1 LPKSFSFLERLLLEL
16 DMKLDQWE
24 MLVAIKFSLSEP
36 YGQF

>member
-24 MLVAIKFSLSEP
+24 MLVAIKFNP
-36 YGQF
+36 V